1 MISRITKWPCERII
15 VTTIVIAHH
24 AAVIAFCFGLI
35 TTSRSASTEKNTA
48 RFHSEP
54 IQGIGAPLMLLET
67 NSARRRLR
75 TRNVFHQQNWQIGG
89 ASTMHGC
96 DDESHQKKATA
107 YQLRQRNKRYR
118 FAILSR
124 KVVKKSSSLG
134 GMHATSHLRTTFRN
148 AGHCCCHSRTCVRR
162 GKSES

>member
-1 MISRITKWPCERII
+1 
-15 VTTIVIAHH
+15 
-24 AAVIAFCFGLI
+24 
-35 TTSRSASTEKNTA
+35 
-48 RFHSEP
+48 
-54 IQGIGAPLMLLET
+54 MLLET

-96 DDESHQKKATA
+96 VDESHQKKATA

-124 KVVKKSSSLG
+124 KVVKKS
-134 GMHATSHLRTTFRN
+134 AHLAACMQHHTYVLRFETQVI
-148 AGHCCCHSRTCVRR
+148 AAAIPELV
-162 GKSES
+162 